1 MNVITNTILTA
12 NPDPIFNLEIQANNG
27 RMLITT
33 PSGLENEIFVV
44 IIHLITISLIN
55 SLKLKTF

>member
-33 PSGLENEIFVV
+33 PSGLESEFKFE
-44 IIHLITISLIN
+44 IIHFHNYQLN
-55 SLKLKTF
+55 